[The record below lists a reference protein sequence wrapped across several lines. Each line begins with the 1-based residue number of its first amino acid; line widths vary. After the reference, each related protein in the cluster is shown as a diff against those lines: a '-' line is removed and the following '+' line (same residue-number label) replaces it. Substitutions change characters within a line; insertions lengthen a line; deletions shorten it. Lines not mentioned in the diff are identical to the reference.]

1 MREGTVGTESKA
13 GRAGFTAIELIV
25 VLVIIG
31 IIVAFAFPKV
41 NFTQFQVDAAARG
54 VRSSL
59 QNAERLA
66 VTHQHNV
73 VVSFDES
80 LDRVRVLEDVNNN
93 GTADLSERAT
103 WFVLEDGVRFSRPP
117 VGVNGAVAT
126 AIVGGDIKTIDGMP
140 SVIFRRDGASNTD
153 LEVYLT
159 SLRAEP
165 RDFRAIT
172 VVQSTGRTD
181 WFKYINAAWRA
192 GNL

>member
-1 MREGTVGTESKA
+1 M
-13 GRAGFTAIELIV
+13 
-25 VLVIIG
+25 
-31 IIVAFAFPKV
+31 

-66 VTHQHNV
+66 VTRQHNV

-80 LDRVRVLEDVNNN
+80 HDRLRVLEDVNNN

-103 WFVLEDGVRFSRPP
+103 WFVLEDGVQFARPP
-117 VGVNGAVAT
+117 AGVNGAAS
-126 AIVGGDIKTIDGMP
+126 AALVGGDIQDD
-140 SVIFRRDGASNTD
+140 RRDAEHHLPPRRRGEHRSRGLSD
-153 LEVYLT
+153 LA
-159 SLRAEP
+159 RAP
-165 RDFRAIT
+165 SRDDFRAIT

-181 WFKYINAAWRA
+181 WYKYIGAAWKA